1 LIEHFTEFGMEVD
14 GVKTNLGMDEN
25 EADMDVLDDDLLEN
39 KEFDKLTETEK
50 AIVSLE
56 AIHAKF
62 LIRSQL
68 YKISLVI

>member
-1 LIEHFTEFGMEVD
+1 MEVD
-14 GVKTNLGMDEN
+14 GVKTNLGMDGN

-56 AIHAKF
+56 AIWCKIF
-62 LIRSQL
+62 NPFPTLF